1 MARSSGGPATTTWR
15 KPHDWKQ
22 RETIKFCQPVER
34 CPSRTVDKVSSAAS
48 LLQLQHIAGRALNR
62 LNRLVLLILWWEGRW
77 ADPGEKRGP
86 RKTER
91 HGRKTHSKCLTSTRR
106 IEKDA
111 GLLPGESV
119 TGKRRGRRLFPDDSR
134 ASASS
139 IYKIAPVSAPLYGRL
154 PLAEFRPLGPL
165 EPTLELL
172 PAFLGGGIAGKRV
185 GDSSG
190 QTARGRLNGMV
201 L

>member
-15 KPHDWKQ
+15 KPPDRKQ

-62 LNRLVLLILWWEGRW
+62 LNRLVLLVLWWEGRR

-106 IEKDA
+106 IENVA
-111 GLLPGESV
+111 EFL
-119 TGKRRGRRLFPDDSR
+119 GRRVR
-134 ASASS
+134 
-139 IYKIAPVSAPLYGRL
+139 R
-154 PLAEFRPLGPL
+154 
-165 EPTLELL
+165 TLERNIASPRGSRPRRRRSLL
-172 PAFLGGGIAGKRV
+172 QGAREQGGQGSRPEQDIAAFRQCRTWDTPFL
-185 GDSSG
+185 
-190 QTARGRLNGMV
+190 
-201 L
+201 